1 MIKEDIQEASK
12 ILFEHRLNKTGLTS
26 LKQLEPK
33 TINDAYEIQENLK
46 LRYLELKDNFCI
58 GKKVGCTS
66 LAAQNQMNIK
76 EPFYGNLFN
85 RYSSKNIN
93 LLNSKNF
100 FEPYVEPEISFRIK
114 DDINIS
120 KAPFTINDIDYLLD
134 GLFCSVEIVD
144 FRFSKPLSEIGALN
158 VISTN
163 GASEYWIRNEN
174 LIRIKDVNLNN
185 FEVILLINEEIVDK
199 GNTRNVLDNPLNAV
213 IWLINNLAEK
223 GEPML
228 KGQFISSGSCTKAF
242 RIYPKSKIKADFN
255 QLGSI
260 EFEYI

>member
-1 MIKEDIQEASK
+1 MIKENIQEASK
-12 ILFEHRLNKTGLTS
+12 ILFEHRLNKTGLSS
-26 LKQLEPK
+26 LKHLEPK
-33 TINDAYEIQENLK
+33 TINDAYEIQGNLK

-58 GKKVGCTS
+58 GKKIGCTS
-66 LAAQNQMNIK
+66 LAAQKQMNIK

-85 RYSSKNIN
+85 RFSSKNVN

-100 FEPYVEPEISFRIK
+100 FEPHVEPEISFRIR

-120 KAPFTINDIDYLLD
+120 KAPFKFNDLDYLLD
-134 GLFCSVEIVD
+134 GLFFSIEIVD
-144 FRFSKPLSEIGALN
+144 FRFRKPLSEIGALN

-163 GASEYWIRNEN
+163 GASEFWIRNEN
-174 LIRIKDVNLNN
+174 LIEIQDIDLNN
-185 FEVILLINEEIVDK
+185 FEVSLLIDNKIVDT
-199 GNTRNVLDNPLNAV
+199 GNTKNVLNNPLNAV
-213 IWLINNLAEK
+213 LWLINNLADK

-228 KGQFISSGSCTKAF
+228 RGQFISSGSCTKAF

>member
-1 MIKEDIQEASK
+1 MKFK
-12 ILFEHRLNKTGLTS
+12 IYNNGKLLINEISSFNDRNIHFIFHGLFGRAKNWHS
-26 LKQLEPK
+26 
-33 TINDAYEIQENLK
+33 IALK
-46 LRYLELKDNFCI
+46 LSCI
-58 GKKVGCTS
+58 VEGLFIVFDLRNHGENEPSTEIS
-66 LAAQNQMNIK
+66 YSIMVNDVYEFIIK
-76 EPFYGNLFN
+76 
-85 RYSSKNIN
+85 KNIN

-120 KAPFTINDIDYLLD
+120 KAPFKFKDLDYLLD

-144 FRFSKPLSEIGALN
+144 FRFRKPLSEIGALN

-163 GASEYWIRNEN
+163 GASEFWIRDEN
-174 LIRIKDVNLNN
+174 LIKIKDVDLNN
-185 FEVILLINEEIVDK
+185 FEVSLLINDTIVDT
-199 GNTRNVLDNPLNAV
+199 GNTKNVLDNPLNAV
-213 IWLINNLAEK
+213 LWLINNLAEK

>member
-12 ILFEHRLNKTGLTS
+12 ILFEHRLNKTGLSS
-26 LKQLEPK
+26 LKNLEPK
-33 TINDAYEIQENLK
+33 TIDDAYKIQENLK
-46 LRYLELKDNFCI
+46 LRYLELKDNICI
-58 GKKVGCTS
+58 GKKIGATS
-66 LAAQNQMNIK
+66 LTAQEVLNMD
-76 EPFYGNLFN
+76 EPFYGNLFS
-85 RYSSKNIN
+85 RYSSVNPTK
-93 LLNSKNF
+93 LYAKDF
-100 FEPYVEPEISFRIK
+100 FEPYAEPEISFRIK
-114 DDINIS
+114 EDINIS
-120 KAPFTINDIDYLLD
+120 KAPFKFKDLDYLLD

-144 FRFSKPLSEIGALN
+144 FRFRKPLSEIGALN

-163 GASEYWIRNEN
+163 GASEFWIRDEN
-174 LIRIKDVNLNN
+174 LIKIKDVDLNN
-185 FEVILLINEEIVDK
+185 FEVSLLINDTIVDT
-199 GNTRNVLDNPLNAV
+199 GNTKNVLDNPLNAV
-213 IWLINNLAEK
+213 LWLINNLAEK

>member
-1 MIKEDIQEASK
+1 MNREDIQEVSK
-12 ILFEHRLNKTGLTS
+12 ILFEHRLNKKGLSS
-26 LKQLEPK
+26 LKHLEPK
-33 TINDAYEIQENLK
+33 TINDTYEIQENLK

-58 GKKVGCTS
+58 GKKIGCTS
-66 LAAQNQMNIK
+66 LAAQKQMNIK

-85 RYSSKNIN
+85 RYSSKNVH

-100 FEPYVEPEISFRIK
+100 SEPYVEPEISFRIK

-120 KAPFTINDIDYLLD
+120 KAPFEFKDLDHLLD

-144 FRFSKPLSEIGALN
+144 FRFRKPLSEIGALN

-163 GASEYWIRNEN
+163 GASEFWIRNQD
-174 LIRIKDVNLNN
+174 LIKIKDVDLNN
-185 FEVILLINEEIVDK
+185 FDVSLLINDKIVDT
-199 GNTRNVLDNPLNAV
+199 GNTKNVLDNPLNAAL
-213 IWLINNLAEK
+213 WLINNLADK